1 MWLEGKHILLT
12 GATRGIGR
20 ALATQL
26 IKDGATVIAVARDA
40 EALAELAW
48 ELGPQLLPHTCD
60 LQNLKDREELIDK
73 IKSAAKPLDGVINN
87 AGIQFEADYMV
98 AGRND
103 LARDIAT
110 EIDINLVAPLHLCAS
125 LATHLAQRPEGF
137 IVNVTSGL
145 ALFPKQT
152 APIYCATKAG
162 LRSFTTA
169 LRYQA
174 EQLAPNMLVCDC
186 IMTLVATDMT
196 QGRGSGKISPKNAVQ
211 QLLQGLKRGSD
222 EIWIGK
228 TRALRWINRLS
239 PKLAAKILRG

>member
-26 IKDGATVIAVARDA
+26 IKDGATVIAVARNT
-40 EALAELAW
+40 EALTALAW
-48 ELGPQLLPHTCD
+48 ELGPQLQPYTCD
-60 LQNLKDREELIDK
+60 LQNVQDREELIEK
-73 IKSAAKPLDGVINN
+73 LTSAPQPLDGVINN
-87 AGIQFEADYMV
+87 AGIQIEADYMV

-103 LARDIAT
+103 LAKNIAA

-125 LATHLAQRPEGF
+125 LAIHLAQRPEGF

-145 ALFPKQT
+145 VLFPKQN

-174 EQLAPNMLVCDC
+174 EQLAPNMLVCEC
-186 IMTLVATDMT
+186 IMSLVDTDMT
-196 QGRGSGKISPKNAVQ
+196 QGRGSGKITPDKAAQ
-211 QLLQGLKRGSD
+211 QLLQGLRRGSD

-239 PKLAAKILRG
+239 PKLAAKILHG